1 LTCAAI
7 YRKHGFRVNE
17 KVEVILPRQQPHVGK
32 EIARRRQDLG
42 IKPTTL
48 ARHAGVEFETLRAA
62 ETGLFRG
69 RPCKVRRSTLT
80 AIEHALDQLA
90 RAKR

>member
-17 KVEVILPRQQPHVGK
+17 KVEASLPKQQPQGARL
-32 EIARRRQDLG
+32 ARRRQDLG
-42 IKPTTL
+42 IRPTTL